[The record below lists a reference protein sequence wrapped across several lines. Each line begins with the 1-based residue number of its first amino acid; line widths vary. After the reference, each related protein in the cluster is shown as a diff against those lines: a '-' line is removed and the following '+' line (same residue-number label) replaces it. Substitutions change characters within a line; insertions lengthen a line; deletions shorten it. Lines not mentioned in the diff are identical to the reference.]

1 MSSED
6 LTFEDILK
14 HIDRE
19 SEHFVI
25 RRETHHHSGREV
37 TGVDPN
43 RPTKDESWLREL
55 ARQLKDTLGTGGD
68 VEDRR
73 IALHGDLPDKAM
85 AELLQMGFSEDNTE
99 VIRRMKNKP

>member
-37 TGVDPN
+37 TIVEPH
-43 RPTKDESWLREL
+43 RLTKDDAALKEL
-55 ARQLKDTLGTGGD
+55 ARQLKELLGTGGD
-68 VEDRR
+68 VEAGR
-73 IALHGDLPDKAM
+73 IVLHGDLRNQALN
-85 AELLQMGFSEDNTE
+85 ELVKLGFSEQNIE
-99 VIRRMKNKP
+99 VI

>member
-6 LTFEDILK
+6 LSFEDILK

-25 RRETHHHSGREV
+25 RREAHRHSGREV
-37 TGVDPN
+37 TVVEPH

-55 ARQLKDTLGTGGD
+55 ARQLKETLGTGGD
-68 VEDRR
+68 VEDGR
-73 IALHGDLPDKAM
+73 IVLHGDHRDKAM
-85 AELLQMGFSEDNTE
+85 AALVKMGFSEDNIE
-99 VIRRMKNKP
+99 VI

>member
-1 MSSED
+1 MNSED

-37 TGVDPN
+37 TVVEPH

-55 ARQLKDTLGTGGD
+55 ARQLKETLFLSQFNMTVSEVFTCWSRSRNRILGG
-68 VEDRR
+68 RGLTR
-73 IALHGDLPDKAM
+73 SSRKQHSRPDS
-85 AELLQMGFSEDNTE
+85 G
-99 VIRRMKNKP
+99 